1 MLQGSVGCT
10 AAAALRRRADA
21 RSIRRSR
28 WKRGVVKSTGV
39 KFAQYLQVYMVLVIL
54 TGGVAP
60 SYGLPLSPSF
70 CQNEER

>member
-39 KFAQYLQVYMVLVIL
+39 KFAQELLNIF
-54 TGGVAP
+54 TGVHGTCHP
-60 SYGLPLSPSF
+60 YWGCSP
-70 CQNEER
+70 